1 MAIPV
6 VDLLMSLRYALG
18 DMQGMNISDYELI
31 EPINQA
37 ASKLYGVLSQRYVH
51 AAVVQKGPLQID
63 PTSANKTVTES
74 ITEETIETGGAT
86 EIDYPTTFTAGK
98 TYILPDNF
106 IRIHQVLGVKDDS
119 KQNDENEYCVIIPTS
134 GRAKVFGVYRI
145 VGRELSAAKG
155 WYVIEYYYVPS
166 KIKTV
171 SDTLDVPE
179 SMRQWIEQIALAMY
193 KKDYA
198 TADGLI
204 MQCESVLA
212 GREISHFENMT
223 PSQVLGGRP
232 SGSGV

>member
-51 AAVVQKGPLQID
+51 AAVRQKGPLQID
-63 PTSANKTVTES
+63 PTSANKTITET
-74 ITEETIETGGAT
+74 ITEETVETGGAT
-86 EIDYPTTFTAGK
+86 EINYTEVFGAGK

-106 IRIHQVLGVKDDS
+106 IRIHQVLGVNSDTKP
-119 KQNDENEYCVIIPTS
+119 ENEDDYRVIIPTR

-155 WYVIEYYYVPS
+155 WYIIEYYYVPS
-166 KIKTV
+166 KVGAV
-171 SDTLDVPE
+171 SDILDVPE

-198 TADGLI
+198 TADGLM

-212 GREISHFENMT
+212 GREISHFENTT